1 MKVWL
6 HHESGYLSLN
16 TFQLNIIM
24 HILPTVL
31 YTFPRVMIGR
41 IRLTIMRMN
50 KKLTNAMGRPES
62 ESIRSIGIDVFC
74 MLWKL
79 KALLY
84 PHLLPGIS
92 SKSGLS
98 WRACKY
104 SFRSEITVSQHQINT
119 ELNASI
125 NLKLQHPPWHLN
137 FCRLVRS
144 NPVPGTKIVFEIPTR
159 VPDLIVSFF
168 A

>member
-1 MKVWL
+1 
-6 HHESGYLSLN
+6 
-16 TFQLNIIM
+16 
-24 HILPTVL
+24 
-31 YTFPRVMIGR
+31 
-41 IRLTIMRMN
+41 
-50 KKLTNAMGRPES
+50 MGRPES

-84 PHLLPGIS
+84 PYLLPGIS

-104 SFRSEITVSQHQINT
+104 SFRSEMTVSQHQINT

-137 FCRLVRS
+137 FCGLVRS
-144 NPVPGTKIVFEIPTR
+144 NPVPGTKIVLEIPTR
-159 VPDLIVSFF
+159 VPNLIVSFLRKRRDRDRGF
-168 A
+168 LVDLFFRVNCSRKWTVCFRYPHIKR

>member
-24 HILPTVL
+24 HILRTVL

-98 WRACKY
+98 
-104 SFRSEITVSQHQINT
+104 
-119 ELNASI
+119 
-125 NLKLQHPPWHLN
+125 
-137 FCRLVRS
+137 
-144 NPVPGTKIVFEIPTR
+144 
-159 VPDLIVSFF
+159 
-168 A
+168 